1 MQAKKRAQPQPAP
14 FQLSLRIRHP
24 SLDPAVISRELRIE
38 PEHSFRAGQPRNSK
52 TGLALAAVHTESY
65 WLAPLDP
72 WSWFGILPFEQLQ
85 GKVIPQNIIDY
96 TVTSNLTGAL
106 GLCAVRFEKAHAALL
121 NTIRSEGGEI
131 SLLVTLSPA
140 VVDTFSL
147 PSQISRTFGELG
159 ITLEFEITSE

>member
-1 MQAKKRAQPQPAP
+1 
-14 FQLSLRIRHP
+14 
-24 SLDPAVISRELRIE
+24 
-38 PEHSFRAGQPRNSK
+38 
-52 TGLALAAVHTESY
+52 
-65 WLAPLDP
+65 
-72 WSWFGILPFEQLQ
+72 
-85 GKVIPQNIIDY
+85 
-96 TVTSNLTGAL
+96 
-106 GLCAVRFEKAHAALL
+106 VRFEKAHAALL